1 MIFDMNSKYSLI
13 PLFSMLCMAVTAC
26 SGDGGGGGNNPAPPP
41 VTPPASNNC
50 TTPISSGAAF
60 VQTTLSAGLCYEAQS
75 TEPIGEMQV
84 MGGGLAM
91 SDVDHDG
98 FLDLYVVHGIGEKG
112 RLYLSDGAKFNAA
125 VANNG
130 IEPRRLDNAG
140 YFVDLD
146 SDGWDDFVSIQYTT
160 NFIEVFMNDQTGQ
173 FTEATASTGI
183 YLRNPT
189 YSMAAADYDL
199 DGDIDLFFAH
209 WGEIWSPGEAFVG
222 YLWQNDGSGFF
233 TDVTNIVEI
242 VATVRLK
249 PFEDIQFENSFTPT
263 FADINSDGYPDILL
277 TGDYES
283 SQVLINNAGASFT
296 DATTDAI
303 SDENGMGSAVAD
315 YDNDGDLD
323 WFVTSIYFSGRDK
336 EYVGGESGNRL
347 YQNDGTGI
355 FTDVTDTA
363 GVRDGDWGW
372 GACFADFDN
381 DGNMDIFHTNGM
393 RSTTSRDDNATDPLF
408 VFFHDPSRLFLSR
421 GDGTFAEVADA
432 FGIRHD
438 DQGRGVICTDLDN
451 DGGVDV
457 VIASNG
463 KSPTIYTNSF
473 ANGNHYL
480 QIDLEG
486 PAGNREG
493 IGARVTVETAS
504 GSRMQE
510 MVLGSNYLSQQPSIL
525 HFGLGPDDMATTVSV
540 EWPGL
545 AGAETLLMD
554 VPVDQRLTV
563 AAP

>member
-1 MIFDMNSKYSLI
+1 MACIV
-13 PLFSMLCMAVTAC
+13 FSAC
-26 SGDGGGGGNNPAPPP
+26 SSGGGGGGNNNPPVPPP
-41 VTPPASNNC
+41 GPLPGSFC
-50 TTPISSGAAF
+50 TTPDTAGGAF
-60 VQTTLSAGLCYEAQS
+60 VQTTLSAGLCYEVQAV
-75 TEPIGEMQV
+75 EPIGEMQI

-91 SDVDHDG
+91 SDVNHDG

-112 RLYLSDGAKFNAA
+112 RLYLHDGTRFNEATG
-125 VANNG
+125 NNG
-130 IEPRRLDNAG
+130 IRPRGLDNAG

-146 SDGWDDFVSIQYTT
+146 SDGWDDFVSIQYST
-160 NFIEVFMNDQTGQ
+160 NFVEIFMNDQTGQ

-183 YLRNPT
+183 FLRNPT

-209 WGEIWSPGEAFVG
+209 WGEIWSPGETFVG

-233 TDVTNIVEI
+233 TDVTDIVEI
-242 VATVRLK
+242 VATFRLK

-277 TGDYES
+277 AGDYGS
-283 SQVLINNAGASFT
+283 SQVLINNAGMSFT
-296 DATTDAI
+296 DETTAVI
-303 SDENGMGSAVAD
+303 SDENGMGGAVAD

-323 WFVTSIYFSGRDK
+323 WFVTSIFFSGRDK

-347 YQNDGTGI
+347 YQNDGNGV
-355 FTDVTDTA
+355 FTDVTDAA
-363 GVRDGDWGW
+363 GVRDGAWGW
-372 GACFADFDN
+372 GTCFADFDN

-393 RSTTSRDDNATDPLF
+393 RSTSSRDDDTTDPLF
-408 VFFHDPSRLFLSR
+408 VFFHDPSRLFISR

-438 DQGRGVICTDLDN
+438 DQGRGIICTDFDN

-457 VIASNG
+457 LIASNG
-463 KSPTIYTNSF
+463 KSPTIYRNSF
-473 ANGNHYL
+473 TNANHYL

-486 PAGNREG
+486 PIGNREG
-493 IGARVTVETAS
+493 IGARVTVDTAS
-504 GSRMQE
+504 GTRMQE
-510 MVLGSNYLSQQPSIL
+510 MVLGSNYLSQQPAIL
-525 HFGLGPDDMATTVSV
+525 HFGLGPDDTATTVTV

-545 AGAETLLMD
+545 GAAETSLTD
-554 VPVDQRLTV
+554 VAADQRLTI